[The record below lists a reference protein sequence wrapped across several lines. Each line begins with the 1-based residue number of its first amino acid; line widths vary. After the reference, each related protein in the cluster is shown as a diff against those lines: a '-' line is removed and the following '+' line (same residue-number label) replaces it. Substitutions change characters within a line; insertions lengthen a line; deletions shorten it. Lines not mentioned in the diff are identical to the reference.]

1 MKIKIH
7 DNLSVNRVFAIAK
20 YKKHPKGN
28 GFIRGTELG
37 RYHAVYQ
44 GGKEFDLH
52 FDIYGQNG
60 HWAPYMPYTCG
71 KEKAKILGICK
82 SLGGVESKRKEY
94 KPKETMQVGEVVL
107 IHQIKSKENKR
118 IKEEKRKLNKQERK
132 RERLKILHDSTLTG
146 QALKDALALVS

>member
-28 GFIRGTELG
+28 GFIRETELG

-60 HWAPYMPYTCG
+60 HWSPYMPYTCG
-71 KEKAKILGICK
+71 KEVKKILGICK
-82 SLGGVESKRKEY
+82 SLGGVMYKRKEV
-94 KPKETMQVGEVVL
+94 KKQETMQTGEVIL
-107 IHQIKSKENKR
+107 IHQIESKAKKKA
-118 IKEEKRKLNKQERK
+118 KEEKRRLSKKKKKEQ
-132 RERLKILHDSTLTG
+132 RLKVLHDSRLTG

>member
-28 GFIRGTELG
+28 GFIRETEHG

-118 IKEEKRKLNKQERK
+118 IKEEKRILNKKKRK
-132 RERLKILHDSTLTG
+132 IERLRILHDSTLTG